1 MGGRGVGVPVSQ
13 TGEVGTRWVMKE
25 VWVVGGRG
33 VGVLMSETGEA
44 GKGRESQE
52 ALVVG
57 SRGWDADV
65 SN

>member
-1 MGGRGVGVPVSQ
+1 MPVSQ
-13 TGEVGTRWVMKE
+13 TGEEGTRWVMKE

-44 GKGRESQE
+44 AKGRESQE